1 MNDIELVGRQH
12 GRRRVVAA
20 TYRLLSAGSRGAD
33 APKKYHTYN
42 VSSRECNPPPN
53 RKETDVASFNERTS
67 KTEKDA
73 VAKAFWWLVGTAWVI
88 VVAAILIVVGQAT
101 GQFLA
106 WMFGG

>member
-1 MNDIELVGRQH
+1 M
-12 GRRRVVAA
+12 
-20 TYRLLSAGSRGAD
+20 
-33 APKKYHTYN
+33 
-42 VSSRECNPPPN
+42 
-53 RKETDVASFNERTS
+53 ASLNERTR